1 MHPKKR
7 VLVIGPG
14 MEIGGVERS
23 LIGLLNSFDY
33 DQVDVDL
40 FLLSHTGEFM
50 PYIPKKANLLPEN
63 KLFSHITVPILS
75 LAKQGHFLSAAARL
89 YAKLA
94 GGIRSRFTKC
104 GSVNTTLCNKIFS
117 SVVKKFPKEYDLA
130 LGFFGPHYLLNKK
143 VRAKQKIGWV
153 HTDYTNSAE
162 NLDVQYVFPFWN
174 GLDRIACVSDGVRDS
189 FVKLFPSLKDKA
201 IVIENIIDPQF
212 VRSQAEEIDIT
223 KEMPVD
229 GSFRILSVGRFCT
242 AKAFDEA
249 IQACKI
255 LRDQG
260 FPVKWYFIG
269 YGPDEEKLKKLIEEQ
284 KSEDYT
290 ILLGKKSNPYP
301 YMRACDLYA
310 QPSRYEGKAVTVREA
325 QILGKPVMITD
336 FATAK
341 SQLTDGVDGYICPMG
356 VAGIVSGIRYLY
368 THSEVR
374 SKLVLGCG
382 TADYSNK
389 NSTIIFSGYF
399 SK

>member
-1 MHPKKR
+1 MRSKKR

-50 PYIPKKANLLPEN
+50 PYIPEKANLLPEN
-63 KLFSHITVPILS
+63 RLFSNISVPIARLI
-75 LAKQGHFLSAAARL
+75 KQGHFLSAVIRL

-94 GGIRSRFTKC
+94 GAIRSRFTRC

-117 SVVKKFPKEYDLA
+117 SMVKRFPKEYDLA
-130 LGFFGPHYLLNKK
+130 LGFFAPHYLLTKK
-143 VRAKQKIGWV
+143 VCSKRKIGWV

-162 NLDVQYVFPFWN
+162 NLDANFVFPFWN
-174 GLDRIACVSDGVRDS
+174 GLDQIACVSDSVKDS
-189 FVKLFPSLKDKA
+189 FVKIFPSLENKT
-201 IVIENIIDPQF
+201 IVIENIIDPKF
-212 VRSQAEEIDIT
+212 VHSQAEEFDAES
-223 KEMPVD
+223 EMPVD

-260 FPVKWYFIG
+260 LPVKWYFIG

-336 FATAK
+336 FATAR
-341 SQLTDGVDGYICPMG
+341 SQLKDGFDGYICPMG
-356 VAGIVSGIRYLY
+356 ISGVVSGVKCMMSDTQLIE
-368 THSEVR
+368 TICANAAS
-374 SKLVLGCG
+374 S
-382 TADYSNK
+382 DYSNYDVVDLIL
-389 NSTIIFSGYF
+389 NDNFQ
-399 SK
+399 

>member
-50 PYIPKKANLLPEN
+50 PYIPEKANLLPEN
-63 KLFSHITVPILS
+63 RLFSNISVPILS
-75 LAKQGHFLSAAARL
+75 LVKRGHFLSAAIRL
-89 YAKLA
+89 YAKVA
-94 GGIRSRFTKC
+94 GAIRSRFTKC

-117 SVVKKFPKEYDLA
+117 SMVKKFPEEYDIA
-130 LGFFGPHYLLNKK
+130 LGFFAPHYLLNKK
-143 VRAKQKIGWV
+143 VIAQRKIGWI
-153 HTDYTNSAE
+153 HTDYTNSSE
-162 NLDVQYVFPFWN
+162 YPDVKFTLPIWSKLDN
-174 GLDRIACVSDGVRDS
+174 IACVSESVRDS
-189 FVKLFPSLKDKA
+189 FIKIYPSLADRS
-201 IVIENIIDPQF
+201 IVIENILDPSF
-212 VRSQAEEIDIT
+212 VRSQAMEFSSEC
-223 KEMPVD
+223 EMPCD
-229 GSFRILSVGRFCT
+229 GCFRIVSVGRFCKQ
-242 AKAFDEA
+242 KAFDDA
-249 IQACKI
+249 IKACKI

-260 FPVKWYFIG
+260 LPVKWYFIG

-336 FATAK
+336 FATAR
-341 SQLTDGVDGYICPMG
+341 SQLKDGFDGYICPMG
-356 VAGIVSGIRYLY
+356 IDGIVSGIKTLTSDPELMKRLRNNAVK
-368 THSEVR
+368 S
-374 SKLVLGCG
+374 
-382 TADYSNK
+382 DYSNL
-389 NSTIIFSGYF
+389 SSIESIMSL
-399 SK
+399 